1 MKPNRVFDFG
11 VNSSTT
17 HYGGED
23 KERIVAFTFLQFRE
37 ETGIPFRLEN
47 YVDGAKAAC
56 GAAERIALYCPLW
69 AILTVVRAGEEKF
82 IENDAY
88 TWCSQYMD
96 PQRNR

>member
-1 MKPNRVFDFG
+1 MKPNRDFDFG

-69 AILTVVRAGEEKF
+69 LFDRCKAG
-82 IENDAY
+82 
-88 TWCSQYMD
+88 
-96 PQRNR
+96 